1 MRYSVLSVYSVYPA
15 DTRNTNSTNML
26 WQMQSSD
33 YRADTRKMN
42 VYNGLRQTPIVATRA
57 GGVRACSAA
66 DGALPPGVRRLVRA
80 N

>member
-1 MRYSVLSVYSVYPA
+1 MRYGGFSVYSVYPA
-15 DTRNTNSTNML
+15 DTRNTNSTNTL

-33 YRADTRKMN
+33 YRADTRKTN
-42 VYNGLRQTPIVATRA
+42 VYNALRQTPIVATRA
-57 GGVRACSAA
+57 GGVRARPTA